1 MPALTPPISPAVV
14 DDHSR
19 EAPSGGRDR
28 AHALYD
34 EAAGLLATAHALEAA
49 AREPEVVA
57 ALAPTLACIET
68 SLGAL
73 RSVSEQLRDQA
84 LVRLSSPVLPHGDLR
99 QRRGRDRAPVR
110 AARERPRAER
120 AGVRA
125 GPSLGR
131 AGRRGADGDLIDERE
146 RAMTTDQAS
155 AP

>member
-99 QRRGRDRAPVR
+99 QRRAEIALQFGRLASVLEQSALACEQARRSVAPVV
-110 AARERPRAER
+110 AELT
-120 AGVRA
+120 A
-125 GPSLGR
+125 
-131 AGRRGADGDLIDERE
+131 I
-146 RAMTTDQAS
+146 
-155 AP
+155 